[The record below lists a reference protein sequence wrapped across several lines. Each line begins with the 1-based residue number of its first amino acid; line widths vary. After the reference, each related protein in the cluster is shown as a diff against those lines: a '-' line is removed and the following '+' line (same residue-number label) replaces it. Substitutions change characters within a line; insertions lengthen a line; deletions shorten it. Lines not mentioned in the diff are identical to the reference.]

1 MLNGKKSFMNMKVT
15 SLYQIASYMY
25 LNYYVYALHTVATQ
39 LCNILLDN
47 TPVDDIITVFSS
59 HDLLMGDD
67 VTVVT
72 NAPSDHLKKMFLLRL
87 FQSISLSVWS
97 VICDVVSRSETL
109 KHLSDQLNGN
119 ICSC

>member
-1 MLNGKKSFMNMKVT
+1 MYT
-15 SLYQIASYMY
+15 SY
-25 LNYYVYALHTVATQ
+25 LHGSLHTVATQ

-67 VTVVT
+67 LTVVT

-87 FQSISLSVWS
+87 FQNVSLSIWS
-97 VICDVVSRSETL
+97 IICDLVNKNDIL
-109 KHLSDQLNGN
+109 KHIGDELVKGN
-119 ICSC
+119 